1 VRVAFAST
9 PPSLVRGRWDA
20 EKIKR
25 YTLQLRELG
34 REDLHDRPVGADQV
48 LAR

>member
-1 VRVAFAST
+1 LRS
-9 PPSLVRGRWDA
+9 PSLVGGRWDA

-25 YTLQLRELG
+25 YTLQPRELEQ
-34 REDLHDRPVGADQV
+34 EDLHDRPVGADQV